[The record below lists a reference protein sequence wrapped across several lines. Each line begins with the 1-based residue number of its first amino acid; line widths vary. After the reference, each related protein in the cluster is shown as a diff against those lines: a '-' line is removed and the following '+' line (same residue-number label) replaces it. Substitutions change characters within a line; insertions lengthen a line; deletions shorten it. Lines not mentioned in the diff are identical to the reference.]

1 MNSMVIDEP
10 VSPNAILLAEE
21 RSEWAE
27 RKDETCTIYL
37 GTVRRKIP
45 LWRLILPS
53 PQSSRAPSEPSI
65 SDSVS
70 HSIESLF
77 AKQLSGIREVERIF
91 VRKDND
97 FFRVWVVIPT
107 MDLALEDQIY
117 AAQLSFMDHFRDIS
131 FDFTVIFR
139 EGKDAASI
147 QPSGARL
154 VHPTDL

>member
-1 MNSMVIDEP
+1 MNSVVIDEP
-10 VSPNAILLAEE
+10 VSPSVILLAK
-21 RSEWAE
+21 RSERAE
-27 RKDETCTIYL
+27 CAEEILTSYR
-37 GTVRRKIP
+37 GTVRLVIP
-45 LWRLILPS
+45 LRTMVLPS
-53 PQSSRAPSEPSI
+53 SQSSKAPSEPGI
-65 SDSVS
+65 SDGVSRSV
-70 HSIESLF
+70 ESLF
-77 AKQLSGIREVERIF
+77 AKQLSGIRGVERIF

-107 MDLALEDQIY
+107 KDLALEDQIY
-117 AAQLSFMDHFRDIS
+117 AAQLSFMDRFRDIP

>member
-1 MNSMVIDEP
+1 MNSIVIDEP
-10 VSPNAILLAEE
+10 VSPNAILLAEQ
-21 RSEWAE
+21 SEHAE
-27 RKDETCTIYL
+27 YAGEILTIYR
-37 GTVRRKIP
+37 GTVRRAIP
-45 LWRLILPS
+45 LRNLILPS
-53 PQSSRAPSEPSI
+53 PQSSRAPSETSI

-77 AKQLSGIREVERIF
+77 ATQLSGIRGVERIF
-91 VRKDND
+91 VRKDDD
-97 FFRVWVVIPT
+97 FLRVWVVIPT

-117 AAQLSFMDHFRDIS
+117 ASQCAFMDRFRDIP

-154 VHPTDL
+154 VHPAGL